1 MRDAVLFSQS
11 FGHLRHEVISKQVE
25 TRLTESSKVSRF
37 TKEEFEAYQKM
48 HHDRWDHNVMVPG
61 VFKEFAAEID
71 AKIAENVADAKHE
84 SAKK

>member
-1 MRDAVLFSQS
+1 
-11 FGHLRHEVISKQVE
+11 
-25 TRLTESSKVSRF
+25 
-37 TKEEFEAYQKM
+37 M

-84 SAKK
+84 IAKK